1 MKEILNRLLLAFAIT
16 LVTIALTSWAD
27 AQQTNQSPQAD
38 EDRTAVAPQ
47 SQQAPNVPQASAK
60 QGNSKPDQP
69 NARTPAKSGE
79 DDQTQDAL
87 TFTGRIVQQNGQLVL
102 SDPVTKLDYQ
112 LDDPSKATA
121 YLGKQVK
128 IVGKLGMK
136 KNTIHIDRIE
146 PAS

>member
-16 LVTIALTSWAD
+16 LVAIAPASWAD
-27 AQQTNQSPQAD
+27 AQQTNQLPQVD
-38 EDRTAVAPQ
+38 EDQRPVAPQ
-47 SQQAPNVPQASAK
+47 SQQAPDVSQSGAQ

-69 NARTPAKSGE
+69 NATTPTKSGDE
-79 DDQTQDAL
+79 DQTQDAL
-87 TFTGRIVQQNGQLVL
+87 TFTGRIVQQNGQLL
-102 SDPVTKLDYQ
+102 LRDPVTKVDYQ